1 MSFSGKS
8 AIVTGAAGGMGL
20 EIARSLL
27 AEGARV
33 TLVDVK
39 APVIAS
45 EVTANAAARTATG
58 SITDWE
64 FVSRTIAET
73 RDAFGRID
81 YLVNAAG
88 VLWFD
93 RDCSVADIGLDVWD
107 EVMAIN
113 LKGAAQMVKATV
125 PAMRERG
132 GAMVHFSTIQALRG
146 DSRPQDA
153 YQASKAGLIALS
165 KSIAVQFARDGIRS
179 NCILPG
185 PTESPMQDRWRGDPA
200 AKSATAQAVPLG
212 RVGTVS
218 DMAQAC
224 LFLLSDKA
232 SFITGTELIVDGG
245 LTALP

>member
-1 MSFSGKS
+1 
-8 AIVTGAAGGMGL
+8 MGW
-20 EIARSLL
+20 EVARSLL
-27 AEGARV
+27 AEGANV

-39 APVIAS
+39 APDAAS
-45 EVTANAAARTATG
+45 LAPTTGTARIATG
-58 SITDWE
+58 SVADWD
-64 FVSRTIAET
+64 FVSRTIADTCE
-73 RDAFGRID
+73 ASGRID

-93 RDCSVADIGLDVWD
+93 RDCSVADIDLDVWD

-113 LKGAAQMVKATV
+113 LKGAAQMAKAAV
-125 PAMRERG
+125 PAMRESG

-146 DSRPQDA
+146 DAKPQDA

-165 KSIAVQFARDGIRS
+165 KSIAVQFAGDGIRS

-185 PTESPMQDRWRGDPA
+185 PTRSPMQDRWRDNPA
-200 AKSATAQAVPLG
+200 GEAATAEAVPLG
-212 RVGTVS
+212 RVGTVT
-218 DMAQAC
+218 DMADAC
-224 LFLLSDKA
+224 LFLLSEKA